1 MNNPEGAMAGRST
14 NAKAIE
20 EIRNYD
26 NVAIRAMLER
36 AGVVQQ
42 GDVITLDDYEA
53 TRSRAAMLAKESKN
67 PASTEA
73 FFFAAFTDRMKLVE
87 RLGDEAIKNIPNEAL
102 RSIVYVDTGY
112 KPSDEEL
119 EMLRRSPLG
128 LEQWV
133 QGRTVAQEKTGEF
146 DVAADAEGVV
156 ISRAGSPQEAMRR
169 ARDER
174 GRQI

>member
-1 MNNPEGAMAGRST
+1 MAGRSI

-20 EIRNYD
+20 EIRDYD
-26 NVAIRAMLER
+26 NAAIRAMLER
-36 AGVVQQ
+36 AGVAQQ

-53 TRSRAAMLAKESKN
+53 TRSRAAVLAKESKN
-67 PASTEA
+67 PASAEA
-73 FFFAAFTDRMKLVE
+73 LLFAAFTDRMKLVE

-119 EMLRRSPLG
+119 KMLRGSPLG
-128 LEQWV
+128 FKEW
-133 QGRTVAQEKTGEF
+133 EKERAASKKGSREF
-146 DVAADAEGVV
+146 DVAVDEEGSVV
-156 ISRAGSPQEAMRR
+156 ARGISPEDAMRH

-174 GRQI
+174 GQQI

>member
-1 MNNPEGAMAGRST
+1 MTNHESGTIGRSI

-20 EIRNYD
+20 EIRDYD
-26 NVAIRAMLER
+26 NAAIRAMLEQ
-36 AGVVQQ
+36 AGVVQH

-73 FFFAAFTDRMKLVE
+73 LLFAAFTDRMKLVE

-119 EMLRRSPLG
+119 EMLRRSPLSFK
-128 LEQWV
+128 EWER
-133 QGRTVAQEKTGEF
+133 GRASSKEESREF
-146 DVAADAEGVV
+146 DVAVNEEGAVV
-156 ISRAGSPQEAMRR
+156 ARGISPEDAMRH

-174 GRQI
+174 GQQI